1 MRGKKA
7 KALRK
12 QVYGSEFSFRVRK
25 YVKDAKTGT
34 IFCIDKRKEYQSL
47 KKEGTNA

>member
-12 QVYGSEFSFRVRK
+12 QIYGSEFSFRVRE
-25 YVKDAKTGT
+25 YMRNEKTGT
-34 IFCIDKRKEYQSL
+34 IFCVGKRKEYQSL
-47 KKEGTNA
+47 KRR